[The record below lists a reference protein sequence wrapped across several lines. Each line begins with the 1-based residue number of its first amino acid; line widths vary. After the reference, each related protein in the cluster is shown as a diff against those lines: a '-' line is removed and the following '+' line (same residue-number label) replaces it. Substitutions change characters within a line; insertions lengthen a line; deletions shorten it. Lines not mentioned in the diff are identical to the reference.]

1 MKAAVEVRPAVTME
15 EVERVRNS
23 MRDMIAKVN
32 HDVAEYMK
40 RAEDYARKY
49 AAKSKK

>member
-1 MKAAVEVRPAVTME
+1 MKTAVEVRPVTRE
-15 EVERVRNS
+15 EVERVQNS

-40 RAEDYARKY
+40 NAENYARKY
-49 AAKSKK
+49 ASKSKK

>member
-1 MKAAVEVRPAVTME
+1 MKTAVEVRPVTRE
-15 EVERVRNS
+15 EVKRVQNS

-40 RAEDYARKY
+40 RAEDYAQKY
-49 AAKSKK
+49 ASKKK